1 MKKKNEL
8 INSEPANNFL
18 SAAFNE
24 LKPDMSNTK
33 QVGFTVFSVDKD
45 NTVHGK
51 QYKFFKNGS
60 CHTKKIS
67 KIF

>member
-1 MKKKNEL
+1 MKKKNE
-8 INSEPANNFL
+8 ITNSDTANNFL

-24 LKPDMSNTK
+24 LKPHIPNAK